1 MLWQD
6 MISGKFNSKGELV
19 FEIDLIGADGDPIP
33 VNVLLDTGFTGWLA
47 IDYQDAESLG
57 WLLFSQ
63 QERMQ
68 TARGE
73 ARFDLYEGTVVLD
86 GQEFTISVLAGDEL
100 EDNLLGVRWLQTKRL
115 VADFPVGVLALG

>member
-115 VADFPVGVLALG
+115 VADFPAGVLTLG

>member
-1 MLWQD
+1 M
-6 MISGKFNSKGELV
+6 SGKFNSKGELV

-115 VADFPVGVLALG
+115 VADFPVGVLTLG